1 MCQDSQLKPAH
12 CFSVTFS
19 VSRKCSI
26 LTAPRKVLQWIL
38 RLCSWLVSVLC
49 VCQPGCSWQRL
60 SQFLQVP
67 HLFLPDLLFSLG
79 LFWQGTFQSWVC
91 SETPLRCF
99 CSCPLPSLH
108 PRICWCWN
116 NKCASCETLR
126 MSTKPPLWG
135 GAVFNPLCWAGGA
148 ALINSLCLGAPKG
161 WLLGWQGCLGPE
173 IVVISPHLHGLNGH
187 QQKGPAAAGAA
198 RTAII
203 HSGQEIAN
211 IALGP
216 EHWERISGAAAL
228 SGNTDSPDVHLFL
241 EFYFFFLEEW
251 MQRQEK
257 VLTMSVFGFSIFVS
271 AWLSYWSNFSLGS
284 KHGQDLFI

>member
-38 RLCSWLVSVLC
+38 RLSAPGWYLCS
-49 VCQPGCSWQRL
+49 VCASLAAPDRDYPNSCRFLICFFLTCSFPWDCFGRAHFRAGCA
-60 SQFLQVP
+60 VK
-67 HLFLPDLLFSLG
+67 
-79 LFWQGTFQSWVC
+79 
-91 SETPLRCF
+91 PLRCF

-135 GAVFNPLCWAGGA
+135 GAVFNLLCWAGGA

-173 IVVISPHLHGLNGH
+173 IVVISLNLHRLSGH
-187 QQKGPAAAGAA
+187 QQKRPAAAGAA

-203 HSGQEIAN
+203 HSGQEIAS

-216 EHWERISGAAAL
+216 EHWEGISGAAAL
-228 SGNTDSPDVHLFL
+228 SGNTDSPDVHIFL
-241 EFYFFFLEEW
+241 DFFFSW
-251 MQRQEK
+251 GVNAK
-257 VLTMSVFGFSIFVS
+257 AGKSFDTVSVWFQH
-271 AWLSYWSNFSLGS
+271 LC
-284 KHGQDLFI
+284 